1 MIDVVESIQFDL
13 VSRPSKAIDLVESI
27 QAEALPDL
35 LKQVQ
40 KALAAT

>member
-1 MIDVVESIQFDL
+1 MIDAVESIQVDL
-13 VSRPSKAIDLVESI
+13 VPRASKAIDLVESI

-40 KALAAT
+40 KTLAAT